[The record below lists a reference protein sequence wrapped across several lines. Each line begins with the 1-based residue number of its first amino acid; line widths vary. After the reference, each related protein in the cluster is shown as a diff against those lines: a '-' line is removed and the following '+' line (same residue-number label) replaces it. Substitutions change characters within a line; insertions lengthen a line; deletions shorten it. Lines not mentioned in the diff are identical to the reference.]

1 MKATAAQVL
10 YDLLASLL
18 RKYNILCF
26 TSSATNKITWKGNYN
41 MRQYI
46 VKRILISILVLFGVS
61 FILYGIC
68 RSMPSDYVTLK
79 TAGNPNVTQEMQ
91 DRMREIYGLDK
102 GIFEGYIS
110 WLGDAI
116 RGDFG
121 TSFIYQRPVSE
132 IIRKYAPITFVL
144 AFTAMVFEI
153 FLAVPLGILAAKKQY
168 SRMDYTI
175 VAVALM
181 GISLPSFFFAAILKR
196 VFAVG
201 LGVLPL
207 SGMVNA
213 RAGFVGFERIMDIG
227 QHLILPVTVFVITGV
242 GGLLRYTRTNM
253 LEVLSA
259 DYVRT
264 ARAKGLPERTVIGK
278 HAFRNTLIPIVTLI
292 GGMIPGLFSGAVI
305 TEGIFSIEGLGNIAI
320 NATYNGDIP
329 YLMGFNMFIAV
340 LTLMGTLIADILY
353 AVVDPRVRLS

>member
-1 MKATAAQVL
+1 
-10 YDLLASLL
+10 
-18 RKYNILCF
+18 
-26 TSSATNKITWKGNYN
+26 

-46 VKRILISILVLFGVS
+46 IKRVLISILVLFGVS
-61 FILYGIC
+61 FLLYGIC
-68 RSMPSDYVTLK
+68 RSLPSDYVTLK
-79 TAGNPNVTQEMQ
+79 TAGNPNVTKEMQ
-91 DRMREIYGLDK
+91 DRMREVYGLDK
-102 GIFEGYIS
+102 GFFEGYVS

-121 TSFIYQRPVSE
+121 TSFVYQKPVTE
-132 IIRKYAPITFVL
+132 IILKYAPITFAL
-144 AFTAMVFEI
+144 AFIAMVLEI
-153 FLAVPLGILAAKKQY
+153 LLAIPFGILAAKKQY

-175 VAVALM
+175 VAIALM

-207 SGMVNA
+207 SGMVDA
-213 RAGFVGFERIMDIG
+213 RAAYEGFARIMDIG
-227 QHLILPVTVFVITGV
+227 KHLVLPITVFVITGV

-320 NATYNGDIP
+320 TAVNNGDIP
-329 YLMGFNMFIAV
+329 YLMGFNLFIAV
-340 LTLMGTLIADILY
+340 LTLLGTLVADILY

>member
-1 MKATAAQVL
+1 MK
-10 YDLLASLL
+10 
-18 RKYNILCF
+18 
-26 TSSATNKITWKGNYN
+26 
-41 MRQYI
+41 QYI
-46 VKRILISILVLFGVS
+46 IKRILISILVLFGVS
-61 FILYGIC
+61 FIIYAISQ
-68 RSMPSDYVTLK
+68 SMPSDYVTLK
-79 TAGNPNVTQEMQ
+79 TAGNPNITQEMK

-102 GIFEGYIS
+102 GLIEGYIS
-110 WLGDAI
+110 WLGNAI

-121 TSFIYQRPVSE
+121 TSFIYQKPVKD
-132 IIRKYAPITFVL
+132 IIGDYAGITFAL
-144 AFTAMVFEI
+144 AFIAFIFEVLI
-153 FLAVPLGILAAKKQY
+153 AVPFGILAAKKQY
-168 SRMDYTI
+168 SRLDYSI
-175 VAVALM
+175 VAIALM

-196 VFAVG
+196 IFAVG

-213 RAGFVGFERIMDIG
+213 RAGYVGFERFMDIG
-227 QHLILPVTVFVITGV
+227 HHLILPITVFVITGV

-253 LEVLSA
+253 LEVLNA

-278 HAFRNTLIPIVTLI
+278 HAFRNTLIPIVTII
-292 GGMIPGLFSGAVI
+292 GGMIPSLFSGAVI

-340 LTLMGTLIADILY
+340 LTLIGTLVADILY

>member
-1 MKATAAQVL
+1 
-10 YDLLASLL
+10 
-18 RKYNILCF
+18 
-26 TSSATNKITWKGNYN
+26 

-46 VKRILISILVLFGVS
+46 IKRVLISILVLFGVS
-61 FILYGIC
+61 FLLYGIC
-68 RSMPSDYVTLK
+68 RSLPSDYVTLK
-79 TAGNPNVTQEMQ
+79 TAGNPNVTKEMQ
-91 DRMREIYGLDK
+91 DRMREVYGLDK
-102 GIFEGYIS
+102 GFFEGYVS
-110 WLGDAI
+110 WLGDAV
-116 RGDFG
+116 RLDFG
-121 TSFIYQRPVSE
+121 TSFVYQKPVTE
-132 IIRKYAPITFVL
+132 IIARYAPITFAL
-144 AFTAMVFEI
+144 AFIAMVLEI
-153 FLAVPLGILAAKKQY
+153 LLAIPLGILAAKKQY

-175 VAVALM
+175 VAIALM

-207 SGMVNA
+207 SGMVDA
-213 RAGFVGFERIMDIG
+213 RAAYEGFARIMDIG
-227 QHLILPVTVFVITGV
+227 KHLVLPITVFVITGV

-320 NATYNGDIP
+320 TAVNNGDIP
-329 YLMGFNMFIAV
+329 YLMGFNLFIAV
-340 LTLMGTLIADILY
+340 LTLLGTLVADILY